1 MGMAP
6 LFCCF
11 KNKSENCIALTGL
24 GASIVAFAF
33 MIWGLADLWFD
44 RNGVKAIYIITFIFV
59 CLCLL
64 GFVALFILLNLK
76 KTESYRTFNNV
87 GKIICLV
94 ILIMCAIAIIFLFVA
109 FIILIVD
116 YADLEN
122 DFPGQQIPSHDWAAV
137 FVPSLIGLICLV
149 IMALA
154 ANILYKVFNDKLI
167 GTPYPV
173 QINQNSMTTS
183 PNIPQP
189 VIFPINNGPVPPI
202 GNNQAYPVVIQQ
214 SGVNLNN
221 K

>member
-1 MGMAP
+1 MGVAP

-11 KNKSENCIALTGL
+11 KNKSENCIVLTGL
-24 GASIVAFAF
+24 GSSIVAFSF
-33 MIWGLADLWFD
+33 LIWGLADLWFD
-44 RNGVKAIYIITFIFV
+44 KKGVKAIYIITFILV

-64 GFVALFILLNLK
+64 AFIALFIILNLK
-76 KTESYRTFNNV
+76 KTGSYRTFNNY
-87 GKIICLV
+87 GKIFCLA
-94 ILIMCAIAIIFLFVA
+94 ILVMCAISLIFLFIA

-122 DFPGQQIPSHDWAAV
+122 DASGQQIPSHEWAAV
-137 FVPSLIGLICLV
+137 FLPSLLGLICLV

-154 ANILYKVFNDKLI
+154 ANILFKVFNDKLT

-173 QINQNSMTTS
+173 TINQNSMTTC

-189 VIFPINNGPVPPI
+189 VIFPINNGPVPPM
-202 GNNQAYPVVIQQ
+202 GNNQAYPVVVQQ
-214 SGVNLNN
+214 SGMNLN

>member
-1 MGMAP
+1 MGVAP

-11 KNKSENCIALTGL
+11 KNKSENCIVLTGL
-24 GASIVAFAF
+24 GSSIVSFSF
-33 MIWGLADLWFD
+33 LIWGLADLWFD
-44 RNGVKAIYIITFIFV
+44 KKGVKAIYIITFILV

-64 GFVALFILLNLK
+64 AFIALFIILNLK
-76 KTESYRTFNNV
+76 KTGSYRTFNNY
-87 GKIICLV
+87 GKIFCLA
-94 ILIMCAIAIIFLFVA
+94 ILVMCAISLIFLFIA

-122 DFPGQQIPSHDWAAV
+122 DASGQQIPSHEWAAV
-137 FVPSLIGLICLV
+137 FLPSLLGLICLV

-154 ANILYKVFNDKLI
+154 ANILFKVFNDKLT

-173 QINQNSMTTS
+173 QINQNSMTTY

-189 VIFPINNGPVPPI
+189 VIFPINNGPVPPM
-202 GNNQAYPVVIQQ
+202 GNNQAYPVVVQQ
-214 SGVNLNN
+214 SGMNLN

>member
-1 MGMAP
+1 MGVAP

-11 KNKSENCIALTGL
+11 KNKSENCIVLTGL
-24 GASIVAFAF
+24 GSSIVAFSF
-33 MIWGLADLWFD
+33 LIWGLADLWFD
-44 RNGVKAIYIITFIFV
+44 KKGVKAIYIITFILV

-64 GFVALFILLNLK
+64 AFIALFIILNLK
-76 KTESYRTFNNV
+76 KTGSYRTFNNY
-87 GKIICLV
+87 GKIFCLA
-94 ILIMCAIAIIFLFVA
+94 ILVMCAISLIFLFIA

-122 DFPGQQIPSHDWAAV
+122 DASGQQIPSHEWTAV
-137 FVPSLIGLICLV
+137 FLPSLLGLICLV

-154 ANILYKVFNDKLI
+154 ANILFKVFNDKLT

-173 QINQNSMTTS
+173 TINQNSMTTY

-189 VIFPINNGPVPPI
+189 VIFPINNGPVPPM
-202 GNNQAYPVVIQQ
+202 GNNQAYPVVVQQ
-214 SGVNLNN
+214 SGMNLN